1 MKRIIRLTES
11 DLTRIVRRVI
21 NERQYLNEDDFTGS
35 KYWVE
40 LKVTVPMTTNSS
52 GKEIFDSS
60 RLVVVQ
66 ITNWK
71 GENIA
76 FETLDL
82 YKTQTQSIYSVKLG
96 DSTITTGRPIGKDK
110 YQFMVSDR
118 TLQNFLVNNIGKN
131 YTYDT
136 SYSNVVIN
144 RVQGSDIPDVYKAAV
159 NYVKSPTQK

>member
-1 MKRIIRLTES
+1 M
-11 DLTRIVRRVI
+11 
-21 NERQYLNEDDFTGS
+21 EDDFTGK

-40 LKVTVPMTTNSS
+40 VKVTVPMTTNSS
-52 GKEIFDSS
+52 GKEIFDPS
-60 RLVVVQ
+60 RVVVVQ

-76 FETLDL
+76 SETIDL

-96 DSTITTGRPIGKDK
+96 DSSITTGRAIGKDK
-110 YQFMVSDR
+110 YQFMASDR

-136 SYSNVVIN
+136 SYSNIVIN

-159 NYVKSPTQK
+159 SYVKSLIPAQK